1 MDKRDTC
8 RVQFLEYLKQ
18 QPPCL
23 FVESDDVNG
32 RPCDEQFI
40 NAIQQAGGLWQVMRT
55 TDKFMRA
62 SSAGVVAL
70 FPQYLAFFTQ
80 GKRNT
85 FLRMFARQ
93 LPLAATGL
101 DGLVDIGGAVVRL
114 GRNAVHAVRHEQQRY
129 ELKLK
134 DIEGWLAHPHAFVIP
149 LSEVAEIENED
160 RTLWVREKDDSL
172 YLLFANQIKAFKA
185 PWAKRLMKAYGQ
197 LQGQR

>member
-1 MDKRDTC
+1 MDKRDTY
-8 RVQFLEYLKQ
+8 RVQFLQYLKQ

-23 FVESDDVNG
+23 FVETDDVNG
-32 RPCDEQFI
+32 RPCDEQFVREMGQV
-40 NAIQQAGGLWQVMRT
+40 NSVWQVMRT

-114 GRNAVHAVRHEQQRY
+114 GKDAVHAVRHEQQHY
-129 ELKLK
+129 KLKLN

-149 LSEVAEIENED
+149 LSEVVSMDQD
-160 RTLWVREKDDSL
+160 RGTLWVKEKDDSI
-172 YLLFANQIKAFKA
+172 YLLFEQQYKAFKA
-185 PWAKRLMKAYGQ
+185 WWPKRLMKAYGQ